1 MTLVYTIVVV
11 RVKITCNIITFIE
24 GISGTYEPL
33 KLLTAQ
39 FYERPTI
46 TKAGRKSFS
55 LLRAPALKRGSLRK
69 RSSKFL

>member
-39 FYERPTI
+39 FYERPTMNTYI
-46 TKAGRKSFS
+46 SERPT
-55 LLRAPALKRGSLRK
+55 
-69 RSSKFL
+69 